1 MPTLDLHT
9 VKRRQSTTLIDTAV
23 TFGPQE
29 AAKATWLVDVTLVFD
44 PSAGPR
50 YPEQP
55 CGILLSTKLV
65 GRGTIMLNSSL
76 PTRRRWLI
84 TIVMVAL
91 AAIASLSGPSSRVL
105 AAEPAPATVR
115 LVVDYGDG
123 VQVHFTAL
131 SWREG
136 MTVLDALTAAKAHR
150 HGISFVHH
158 GSGSTAMVTKIG
170 DLKNE
175 GGSGQSKN
183 WLYSVNDKPGEVGA
197 GVAKL
202 KPGDVVLWK
211 FQTYDY
217 NSSS

>member
-1 MPTLDLHT
+1 
-9 VKRRQSTTLIDTAV
+9 
-23 TFGPQE
+23 
-29 AAKATWLVDVTLVFD
+29 
-44 PSAGPR
+44 
-50 YPEQP
+50 
-55 CGILLSTKLV
+55 
-65 GRGTIMLNSSL
+65 MLNSSL
-76 PTRRRWLI
+76 PTCRRWLI
-84 TIVMVAL
+84 ATLAVAL
-91 AAIASLSGPSSRVL
+91 AVIAAPSINGMSKSAM
-105 AAEPAPATVR
+105 AAEPASTVR

-123 VQVHFTAL
+123 VQVHVTAL
-131 SWREG
+131 AWREG
-136 MTVLDALTAAKAHR
+136 MTVLDAMTAAQAHR
-150 HGISFVHH
+150 RGISFIHH